1 MILNTSENRRAITK
15 YLQDLDE
22 DSFINDVVIPL
33 FSSQGYYLY
42 RINPHGP
49 GEHGKDL
56 IFYRHIPFLYDN
68 EYLVVQAKSEKLT
81 TGNVET
87 FSSQIKRALRVPFT
101 PKSGGG
107 ELHAHY
113 AVFIN
118 SRRHTSDADLEFQKL
133 ISDSPH
139 IKILS
144 QETVCELIMKI
155 GICPKTVLNSL
166 STSEES
172 SQSKEDKTVY
182 DIIMSNKPG
191 EIDNLLDH
199 KLKFLK
205 DEISTKTKGMVI
217 DYIYDRWQMDRSWD
231 GTVKPMKWF
240 DYYFD
245 FFKGRHSK
253 YLITVFDELLSST
266 PSFDALPYTQ
276 SVIRKISPDLLS
288 PIEKDF
294 ITFCAERSGAY
305 PRDRIEYLMG
315 KLREF
320 YEANTIKDPKL
331 RKIARSI
338 LLVAAPRNKATK
350 EERDKAQDMIYEFIY
365 PNYKK
370 QK

>member
-1 MILNTSENRRAITK
+1 MIFNTSENRRVITR
-15 YLQDLDE
+15 YLQELDE
-22 DSFINDVVIPL
+22 DSFISDIVIPL

-56 IFYRHIPFLYDN
+56 IFYRHIPFFYDN

-81 TGNVET
+81 TSNVET
-87 FSSQIKRALRVPFT
+87 FSSQIKRALKISFT

-118 SRRHTSDADLEFQKL
+118 SRKHTSDADVEFQKL

-139 IKILS
+139 IKVLS
-144 QETVCELIMKI
+144 QETVCELIMKM
-155 GICPKTVLNSL
+155 GICPKRLLKQL
-166 STSEES
+166 STTEES

-191 EIDNLLDH
+191 EIDNLLNH
-199 KLKFLK
+199 KLKFLR
-205 DEISTKTKGMVI
+205 DEISEKTKGMII
-217 DYIYDRWQMDRSWD
+217 DYIYDRWQMDRSWV

-253 YLITVFDELLSST
+253 YLITIFEELLSST

-276 SVIRKISPDLLS
+276 SVIRKITPDLLS
-288 PIEKDF
+288 HIEKDF
-294 ITFCAERSGAY
+294 ITFCAERSGSY
-305 PRDRIEYLMG
+305 PRDRLEYLIE

-320 YEANTIKDPKL
+320 YDADIITESKTK
-331 RKIARSI
+331 KIAHCI
-338 LLVAAPRNKATK
+338 LLVAGRSTKVSK
-350 EERDKAQDMIYEFIY
+350 EEREKAQDIIYEFLY
-365 PNYKK
+365 PDYKK
-370 QK
+370 HR